1 MSTISTPFFDNVIA
15 RWTKVAISKV
25 AIIKTKSAAIVFFFS
40 SPLFLLVAL
49 FFSFPFVFRYY
60 DFGAS
65 WAQETCLL
73 TLFSHKWLQISLG
86 WFSKNRLDRE
96 AECLISPNE
105 DKLRK

>member
-1 MSTISTPFFDNVIA
+1 MSTISTPFFENVIA

-25 AIIKTKSAAIVFFFS
+25 AIIKTKSAAIVFFFFS
-40 SPLFLLVAL
+40 SFPSSRSF
-49 FFSFPFVFRYY
+49 FFSFTFVFRYY